1 MAAQNESFSQSK
13 KDLERIYADHAITF
27 YCGCK
32 YDKRKKGNMIDRSS
46 CGYVPR
52 NPTTKAGK
60 VNPRTTRIEWEHVV
74 PAENF
79 GRQFT
84 CWRDGAPECV
94 DSKGK
99 AFKGRKCC
107 EKASQQF
114 RIMQADMHN
123 LVPAIGELNGDRS
136 NLRYDFEEARKGQYG
151 ECRFEVDFD
160 QDRVR
165 AGGDQERRGGGRGG
179 DARRAGRARL
189 DLPPGDE
196 GRGPGPRLASD
207 HGDLQAHALGGR
219 RKTEKGAAEAAPRA
233 RPARNRPRTRRR
245 PCRPCRRR
253 PSAPSLP
260 SPRGSRRREPRW

>member
-13 KDLERIYADHAITF
+13 KELERIYADHAITF

-52 NPTTKAGK
+52 NPITKSGK

-165 AGGDQERRGGGRGG
+165 IKNDIRGDVSRTYLYMSDRYKMKLSPQELNKFSVWNKEDPVDVWEIQKNKRIKVIQGNGNTWIT
-179 DARRAGRARL
+179 
-189 DLPPGDE
+189 
-196 GRGPGPRLASD
+196 
-207 HGDLQAHALGGR
+207 Q
-219 RKTEKGAAEAAPRA
+219 
-233 RPARNRPRTRRR
+233 
-245 PCRPCRRR
+245 
-253 PSAPSLP
+253 
-260 SPRGSRRREPRW
+260 

>member
-13 KDLERIYADHAITF
+13 KNLEQIYADHAITF

-32 YDKRKKGNMIDRSS
+32 YDKQKKDNVIDRSS

-60 VNPRTTRIEWEHVV
+60 INPRTTRIEWEHVV

-84 CWRDGAPECV
+84 CWKDGAPECV
-94 DSKGK
+94 DSKGRS
-99 AFKGRKCC
+99 FKGRKCC
-107 EKASQQF
+107 EKSSQQF

-165 AGGDQERRGGGRGG
+165 IKKDIRGNVARTYLYMADRYKMKLSPQELNKFAAWHKEDPI
-179 DARRAGRARL
+179 DAW
-189 DLPPGDE
+189 E
-196 GRGPGPRLASD
+196 I
-207 HGDLQAHALGGR
+207 
-219 RKTEKGAAEAAPRA
+219 EKNKRIKAIQG
-233 RPARNRPRTRRR
+233 N
-245 PCRPCRRR
+245 
-253 PSAPSLP
+253 SNSWVHL
-260 SPRGSRRREPRW
+260 SKFD

>member
-52 NPTTKAGK
+52 NPITKSGK

-94 DSKGK
+94 DSKGRS
-99 AFKGRKCC
+99 FKGRKCC
-107 EKASQQF
+107 EKSNQQF

-136 NLRYDFEEARKGQYG
+136 NLRYDFEEAQKGQYG

-160 QDRVR
+160 QDRAR
-165 AGGDQERRGGGRGG
+165 IKKDIRGDVARTYLYMSDRYKMKLSPQELNKFSAWNKEDPV
-179 DARRAGRARL
+179 DAW
-189 DLPPGDE
+189 E
-196 GRGPGPRLASD
+196 I
-207 HGDLQAHALGGR
+207 
-219 RKTEKGAAEAAPRA
+219 EKNKRIKVIQGNENPWIT
-233 RPARNRPRTRRR
+233 P
-245 PCRPCRRR
+245 
-253 PSAPSLP
+253 
-260 SPRGSRRREPRW
+260 

>member
-27 YCGCK
+27 YCGCE
-32 YDKRKKGNMIDRSS
+32 YEKRKKGNMIDRSS
-46 CGYVPR
+46 CEYIPR
-52 NPTTKAGK
+52 NPTTKSGK
-60 VNPRTTRIEWEHVV
+60 TNPRTTRIEWEHIV

-79 GRQFT
+79 GRQFS
-84 CWRDGAPECV
+84 CWRDSAPECI

-160 QDRVR
+160 QN
-165 AGGDQERRGGGRGG
+165 
-179 DARRAGRARL
+179 RARIKK
-189 DLPPGDE
+189 DIRGDVARTYLYMTDRYKMKLSPQE
-196 GRGPGPRLASD
+196 LNKFSAWNKKDPVD
-207 HGDLQAHALGGR
+207 VWEI
-219 RKTEKGAAEAAPRA
+219 EKNKRIKAIQGNGNTWIQR
-233 RPARNRPRTRRR
+233 
-245 PCRPCRRR
+245 
-253 PSAPSLP
+253 
-260 SPRGSRRREPRW
+260 

>member
-1 MAAQNESFSQSK
+1 MAAQNESFAQSK
-13 KDLERIYADHAITF
+13 KDLEHIYADHSTTF

-32 YDKRKKGNMIDRSS
+32 YDKRKKGNMINRSS

-52 NPTTKAGK
+52 NPITKSGK
-60 VNPRTTRIEWEHVV
+60 VNPRTTRIEWEHIV

-79 GRQFT
+79 GRQFS

-107 EKASQQF
+107 EKSSQQF

-160 QDRVR
+160 QDRAR
-165 AGGDQERRGGGRGG
+165 IKKDIRGDVARTYLYMSDRYKMKLSPQELNKFSTWNKEDPV
-179 DARRAGRARL
+179 DAW
-189 DLPPGDE
+189 E
-196 GRGPGPRLASD
+196 I
-207 HGDLQAHALGGR
+207 
-219 RKTEKGAAEAAPRA
+219 EKNKRIKVIQGNGNPWV
-233 RPARNRPRTRRR
+233 
-245 PCRPCRRR
+245 
-253 PSAPSLP
+253 SK
-260 SPRGSRRREPRW
+260 

>member
-1 MAAQNESFSQSK
+1 MIDFCMNKIFLLLTSLTFSLMAAQNESFSQSK

-52 NPTTKAGK
+52 NPITKSGK
-60 VNPRTTRIEWEHVV
+60 VNPRTTRIEWEHIV

-99 AFKGRKCC
+99 EFKGRKCC
-107 EKASQQF
+107 EKSSQQF

-160 QDRVR
+160 QDRTR
-165 AGGDQERRGGGRGG
+165 IKKDIRGDVARTYLYMADRYKMKLSPQELNKFSAWNKEDPV
-179 DARRAGRARL
+179 DAW
-189 DLPPGDE
+189 E
-196 GRGPGPRLASD
+196 V
-207 HGDLQAHALGGR
+207 
-219 RKTEKGAAEAAPRA
+219 EKNKRIKAIQGNGNTWIAQ
-233 RPARNRPRTRRR
+233 
-245 PCRPCRRR
+245 
-253 PSAPSLP
+253 
-260 SPRGSRRREPRW
+260 

>member
-84 CWRDGAPECV
+84 CWIDGAPECV

-99 AFKGRKCC
+99 TFKGRKCC

-123 LVPAIGELNGDRS
+123 LVPVIGELNGDRS

-165 AGGDQERRGGGRGG
+165 IKKDIRGDVARTYLYMADRYKMKLSSQELNKFSAWNKEDPA
-179 DARRAGRARL
+179 DAW
-189 DLPPGDE
+189 E
-196 GRGPGPRLASD
+196 V
-207 HGDLQAHALGGR
+207 
-219 RKTEKGAAEAAPRA
+219 EKNKRIKAIQG
-233 RPARNRPRTRRR
+233 NGN
-245 PCRPCRRR
+245 
-253 PSAPSLP
+253 SWI
-260 SPRGSRRREPRW
+260 GK

>member
-1 MAAQNESFSQSK
+1 MIDFCMNKILLLLISLTFSLMAAQNESFSQSK
-13 KDLERIYADHAITF
+13 KELERIYADHAITF

-32 YDKRKKGNMIDRSS
+32 YDKHKKGNMIDRSS

-52 NPTTKAGK
+52 NPITKAGR

-84 CWRDGAPECV
+84 CWRDGASECV

-99 AFKGRKCC
+99 TFKGRKCC
-107 EKASQQF
+107 EKTSQQF

-165 AGGDQERRGGGRGG
+165 IKKDIRGDVARTYLYMSDRYKMKLSPQELNKFSAWNKEDPV
-179 DARRAGRARL
+179 DAW
-189 DLPPGDE
+189 E
-196 GRGPGPRLASD
+196 I
-207 HGDLQAHALGGR
+207 
-219 RKTEKGAAEAAPRA
+219 EKNKRIKAIQG
-233 RPARNRPRTRRR
+233 NGNM
-245 PCRPCRRR
+245 
-253 PSAPSLP
+253 LILK
-260 SPRGSRRREPRW
+260 

>member
-13 KDLERIYADHAITF
+13 KELERIYADHAITF

-52 NPTTKAGK
+52 NPITKSGK

-99 AFKGRKCC
+99 TFKGRKCC
-107 EKASQQF
+107 EKSSQQF

-165 AGGDQERRGGGRGG
+165 IKKAIRGDVARTYLYMSDRYKMKLSPQELNKFSAWNKEDPA
-179 DARRAGRARL
+179 DAW
-189 DLPPGDE
+189 E
-196 GRGPGPRLASD
+196 V
-207 HGDLQAHALGGR
+207 
-219 RKTEKGAAEAAPRA
+219 EKNKRIKAIQGNE
-233 RPARNRPRTRRR
+233 NTWITR
-245 PCRPCRRR
+245 
-253 PSAPSLP
+253 
-260 SPRGSRRREPRW
+260 

>member
-1 MAAQNESFSQSK
+1 MKKILTLLITLCLSLFGAQNESFSKSK
-13 KDLERIYADHAITF
+13 KELERIYIDHQITF

-32 YDKRKKGNMIDRSS
+32 YDKRNKDNMIDRSS

-52 NPTTKAGK
+52 NPTTKSGK
-60 VNPRTTRIEWEHVV
+60 PNERTTHIEWEHIV

-79 GRQFT
+79 GQQFA

-99 AFKGRKCC
+99 TFKGRKCC
-107 EKASQQF
+107 EKASQEF

-165 AGGDQERRGGGRGG
+165 IKKDIRGDVARTYLYMSDRYKMKLSSQEVNKFSAWNNEDPV
-179 DARRAGRARL
+179 DAW
-189 DLPPGDE
+189 E
-196 GRGPGPRLASD
+196 I
-207 HGDLQAHALGGR
+207 
-219 RKTEKGAAEAAPRA
+219 EKNERIKAIQGNGNLRI
-233 RPARNRPRTRRR
+233 
-245 PCRPCRRR
+245 
-253 PSAPSLP
+253 SQ
-260 SPRGSRRREPRW
+260 

>member
-13 KDLERIYADHAITF
+13 KELERIYADHAITF

-32 YDKRKKGNMIDRSS
+32 YDKRKKSNMIDRSS

-52 NPTTKAGK
+52 NPITKSEK

-84 CWRDGAPECV
+84 CWRDGSPECI

-99 AFKGRKCC
+99 TFKGRKCC

-165 AGGDQERRGGGRGG
+165 IKKDIQGDVARAYLYMSDRYKMKLSPQELNKFSAWDKEDPV
-179 DARRAGRARL
+179 DAW
-189 DLPPGDE
+189 E
-196 GRGPGPRLASD
+196 I
-207 HGDLQAHALGGR
+207 
-219 RKTEKGAAEAAPRA
+219 EKNKRIKAIQGNGNLLIAQ
-233 RPARNRPRTRRR
+233 
-245 PCRPCRRR
+245 
-253 PSAPSLP
+253 
-260 SPRGSRRREPRW
+260 

>member
-1 MAAQNESFSQSK
+1 MAVQNESFSQSK

-165 AGGDQERRGGGRGG
+165 IKKDIRGDVARTYLYMSDRYKMKLSPQELKKFSAWNKEDPV
-179 DARRAGRARL
+179 DAW
-189 DLPPGDE
+189 E
-196 GRGPGPRLASD
+196 I
-207 HGDLQAHALGGR
+207 
-219 RKTEKGAAEAAPRA
+219 EKNKRIKAIQGNGNPWIAM
-233 RPARNRPRTRRR
+233 
-245 PCRPCRRR
+245 
-253 PSAPSLP
+253 
-260 SPRGSRRREPRW
+260 

>member
-1 MAAQNESFSQSK
+1 MIDFCMNKILLLLISLTFPLMAAQNESFSQSK

-52 NPTTKAGK
+52 NPITKSGK
-60 VNPRTTRIEWEHVV
+60 VNPRTTRIEWEHIV

-79 GRQFT
+79 GRQFG
-84 CWRDGAPECV
+84 CWSDGAPECV

-160 QDRVR
+160 QDRAR
-165 AGGDQERRGGGRGG
+165 IKKDIRGDVARTYLYMSDRYKMKLSPQELNKFSVWNKEDPV
-179 DARRAGRARL
+179 DAW
-189 DLPPGDE
+189 E
-196 GRGPGPRLASD
+196 V
-207 HGDLQAHALGGR
+207 
-219 RKTEKGAAEAAPRA
+219 EKNKRIKAIQVNGNPWI
-233 RPARNRPRTRRR
+233 
-245 PCRPCRRR
+245 
-253 PSAPSLP
+253 SK
-260 SPRGSRRREPRW
+260 

>member
-84 CWRDGAPECV
+84 CWRDGSPECV

-99 AFKGRKCC
+99 TFKGRKCC
-107 EKASQQF
+107 EKSSQQF

-136 NLRYDFEEARKGQYG
+136 NLRYDFKEARKGQYG

-165 AGGDQERRGGGRGG
+165 IKKDIRGDVARTYLYMADRYKMKLSPQELNKFSAWNKEDPV
-179 DARRAGRARL
+179 DAWEIEKNKRI
-189 DLPPGDE
+189 
-196 GRGPGPRLASD
+196 
-207 HGDLQAHALGGR
+207 QAIQ
-219 RKTEKGAAEAAPRA
+219 
-233 RPARNRPRTRRR
+233 RNRNP
-245 PCRPCRRR
+245 
-253 PSAPSLP
+253 
-260 SPRGSRRREPRW
+260 WI